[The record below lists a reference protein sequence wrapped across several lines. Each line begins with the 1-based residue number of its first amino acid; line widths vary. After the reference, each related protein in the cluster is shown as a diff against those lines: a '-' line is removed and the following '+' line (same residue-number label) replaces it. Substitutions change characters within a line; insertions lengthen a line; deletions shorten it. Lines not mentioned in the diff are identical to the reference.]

1 MEHRMPLARYFLY
14 VGAVLAGLLLVLD
27 AWLPKSTLMERAHA
41 NLPVI
46 RIRSIEKLPER
57 VVFDTSVQT
66 TTSAVANMEVG
77 VQPLAMI
84 ADAPIGLSE
93 RAAFAQLQS
102 ADAGQVQRREPAIRE
117 RKPQPQ
123 RKFARKGMSRVAMA
137 RPSQFGWFGKS
148 FW

>member
-1 MEHRMPLARYFLY
+1 MPLARYFLY

-46 RIRSIEKLPER
+46 RIHSIEKLPER
-57 VVFDTSVQT
+57 VVFDTRFQPT
-66 TTSAVANMEVG
+66 TAAVASMELG
-77 VQPLAMI
+77 MQPLAMI
-84 ADAPIGLSE
+84 PDVPIGTRE

-102 ADAGQVQRREPAIRE
+102 ANAGEVQRREPAIRE
-117 RKPQPQ
+117 RKPQRQ

-137 RPSQFGWFGKS
+137 RPSQFGWFAKS